1 MLMLIEAKLKMQQ
14 AEQLDFEI
22 FFGTKKNIENN
33 YENVWW
39 IRKQLRTLCCFLK
52 IWQYK
57 KIKYSDLI
65 Y

>member
-52 IWQYK
+52 I
-57 KIKYSDLI
+57 
-65 Y
+65 